1 MIENLR
7 YGIYKIIPPDLL
19 SVFEP
24 YELDIIINGKK
35 DIDLDD
41 LKNNT
46 QYTNCKSKDQ
56 VCRWF
61 WEYVEGLSQDQLE
74 HVLHFVTGNSR
85 VPILG
90 FKYLESNRGEFQPFE
105 IRQVAYDPV

>member
-7 YGIYKIIPPDLL
+7 YGIYKIIPHDLL

-24 YELDIIINGKK
+24 QELDIIINGKK
-35 DIDLDD
+35 EVD
-41 LKNNT
+41 LKDLKENIK
-46 QYTNCKSKDQ
+46 YTNYSLEDD
-56 VCRWF
+56 VIEWF
-61 WEYVEGLSQDQLE
+61 WEYMDNLNQEQLE

-90 FKYLESNRGEFQPFE
+90 FKYLESNRGDFMRF
-105 IRQVAYDPV
+105 